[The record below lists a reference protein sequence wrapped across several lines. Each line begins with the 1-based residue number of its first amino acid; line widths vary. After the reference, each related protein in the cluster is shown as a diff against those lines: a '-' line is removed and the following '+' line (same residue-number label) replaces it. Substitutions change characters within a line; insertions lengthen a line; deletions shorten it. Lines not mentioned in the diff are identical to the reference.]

1 MDLLIIETISNRIS
15 QIFLRLQKKKIFCL
29 SGLWCGWD
37 QENRQKEEK
46 KRSHAS
52 DPRAFLHW
60 FSRPITWPVS
70 RERIMFLSLG
80 SYRRGEKEEG
90 TSLLCQRFFFFFFQ
104 KGSFLVDYVFSVVS
118 DSLSSAVVS
127 HRLCVK
133 KKWQPIRAWRAVAV
147 TSEGYAN
154 VVPLSLVIQLVKFV
168 SICHAKTNKPLM
180 EKRRR
185 ARINHSLSVLKSLI
199 IKDEVG
205 LVTHT
210 PFLDIIL

>member
-1 MDLLIIETISNRIS
+1 MVW
-15 QIFLRLQKKKIFCL
+15 LRSREPTKREKKKPRVRSTRLPPLVL
-29 SGLWCGWD
+29 SANHVTRVQGKDNVSLARLIQKGGKRRRD
-37 QENRQKEEK
+37 Q
-46 KRSHAS
+46 
-52 DPRAFLHW
+52 PL
-60 FSRPITWPVS
+60 VS
-70 RERIMFLSLG
+70 KI
-80 SYRRGEKEEG
+80 
-90 TSLLCQRFFFFFFQ
+90 FFFFFQ

>member
-15 QIFLRLQKKKIFCL
+15 QIFLRLQKKKNFVYRA
-29 SGLWCGWD
+29 CGVAEIKRTD
-37 QENRQKEEK
+37 KKRK

-90 TSLLCQRFFFFFFQ
+90 TSLLCQRFFFSFQ